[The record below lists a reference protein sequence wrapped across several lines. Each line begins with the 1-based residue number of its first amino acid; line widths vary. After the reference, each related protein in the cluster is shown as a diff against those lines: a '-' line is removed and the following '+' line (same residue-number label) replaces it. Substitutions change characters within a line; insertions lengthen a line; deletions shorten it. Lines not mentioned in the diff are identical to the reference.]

1 MIAYSYKAIDQEGAF
16 AKGVVEAEDL
26 SAAYEGLSLKGF
38 SVLSVKRANPL
49 FARLGRRLQSRG
61 VKRREVIELARNL
74 SVMMRGGL
82 PLLNSLDDIMMTT
95 ENKYL
100 KKALGDM
107 KAQVASGVS
116 FSSAV
121 EEHRDIFPDIL
132 IRLAGIGEET
142 GTLEKS
148 LSNAAEHLQK
158 MEDLSQA
165 IKRALIYPVLAL
177 VVTLGALIFW
187 LVYVLPQ
194 IISVIKDMGVELPFI
209 TRMLIYLSEL
219 TQAYWY
225 ILILLPPAIF
235 LVIRLLKRKESTR
248 YYLDALK
255 LKLPVVKLVVY
266 NKLLALFSEQSRILI
281 VAGITV
287 DRSLAIIADVIGNE
301 VFKRAILAAKDSI
314 SFGSGISEAL
324 KEQRV
329 FPLLVVR
336 MVGIGESS
344 GSLDE
349 QFAFLSNYYVAKLDD
364 ISEKMGKLM
373 EPLVILVVGVMFIFV
388 ILGLMLPIYEL
399 VSKFGKM

>member
-1 MIAYSYKAIDQEGAF
+1 MVPYSYKAIDREGALT
-16 AKGVVEAEDL
+16 KGTVEAEDL
-26 SAAYEGLSLKGF
+26 SAAYDGLLLKGL
-38 SVLSVKRANPL
+38 SVLSVTQANPV
-49 FARLGRRLQSRG
+49 FARMGKYVRSRS

-95 ENKYL
+95 ENKHL
-100 KKALGDM
+100 KHALGDI

-116 FSSAV
+116 FSTAL
-121 EEHRDIFPDIL
+121 EEHGNIFPDIL

-148 LSNAAEHLQK
+148 LSNAAEHLQT

-165 IKRALIYPVLAL
+165 IKRALIYPVFAL
-177 VVTLGALIFW
+177 IFIMAALIFW
-187 LVYVLPQ
+187 LVYVLPK
-194 IISVIKDMGVELPFI
+194 IMVVIKDMGVKLPLI
-209 TRMLIYLSEL
+209 TRVLLHLSEF

-225 ILILLPPAIF
+225 GIVLLPPVVF
-235 LVIRLLKRKESTR
+235 LVISLMKRKESTR
-248 YYLDALK
+248 YYLDSLK
-255 LKLPVVKLVVY
+255 LKLPVVKLVVL

-287 DRSLAIIADVIGNE
+287 DRSLSIIADVIGNE
-301 VFKRAILAAKDSI
+301 VFRRAILATKDSI

-324 KEQRV
+324 REHRI
-329 FPLLVVR
+329 FPILVVR
-336 MVGIGESS
+336 MIDIGEKS

-349 QFAFLSNYYVAKLDD
+349 QFAFLSNYYIAKLDD
-364 ISEKMGKLM
+364 ISEKMGKLI
-373 EPLVILVVGVMFIFV
+373 EPLVIVVVGIIVIFI

-399 VSKFGKM
+399 VSTFGKM